1 MALIESMNN
10 LDDLTQDELDVLERQ
25 IAAPFLRMF
34 PLVVLIWG
42 FTNAIVW
49 LALWPLVFTDTLPL
63 WAAFPIAT
71 LNVALAYLPS
81 HDAQHN
87 IVARKG
93 HPLRWLNELLGY
105 VSLIP
110 LAQHF
115 EVMRQTHLEHHR
127 HANDP
132 LLDPDYDVTA
142 ASAWVFMRQVVG
154 APLGSRYLDT
164 LQRIGRND
172 LALQAVLT
180 NIGYVVI
187 LFALA
192 WSGYALEAALLWWLP
207 KHIALVW
214 LRFYLSWMPHHPGHE
229 QGRHKDTRAFR
240 SAMGNIWSGGMQYHI
255 VHHLFPTIPLT
266 QTPAAYRALR
276 PVLER
281 KGCDLG
287 EL

>member
-1 MALIESMNN
+1 MALIESLN
-10 LDDLTQDELDVLERQ
+10 DIDHLTDQELDVVERK
-25 IAAPFLRMF
+25 IAAPFMRRF
-34 PLVVLIWG
+34 PLAVLICG

-49 LALWPLVFTDTLPL
+49 LALWPLVFSGTLSL

-93 HPLRWLNELLGY
+93 QPLRWLNELLGH

-110 LAQHF
+110 LAQAF
-115 EVMRQTHLEHHR
+115 QVMRYTHMEHHR

-132 LLDPDYDVTA
+132 ELDPDYDVHADTA
-142 ASAWVFMRQVVG
+142 WDFLLKAVG
-154 APLGSRYLDT
+154 NTGGSRYLET
-164 LQRIGRND
+164 LDRIGRPE
-172 LALQAVLT
+172 LILQAVLA
-180 NIGYVVI
+180 NLGYILI
-187 LFALA
+187 LFGLA
-192 WSGYALEAALLWWLP
+192 WSGYAIEAALLWWLP
-207 KHIALVW
+207 KHIAMIW

-229 QGRHKDTRAFR
+229 KGRHKDTRAFK
-240 SAMGNIWSGGMQYHI
+240 SAMGNLWSGGMQYHI

-287 EL
+287 DM